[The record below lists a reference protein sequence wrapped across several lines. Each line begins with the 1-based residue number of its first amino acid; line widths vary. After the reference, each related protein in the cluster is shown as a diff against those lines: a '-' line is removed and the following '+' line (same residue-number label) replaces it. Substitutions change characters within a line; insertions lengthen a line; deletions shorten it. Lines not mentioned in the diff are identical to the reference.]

1 MLAALATGCFKRET
15 YSQPIG
21 DDPVLL
27 VAITGN
33 KLLSSA
39 THIMNWFDC
48 DDLTGV
54 IKVFTFASAA
64 SAASKMAPPNTTVAI
79 RDTVGFAAPYGK

>member
-1 MLAALATGCFKRET
+1 
-15 YSQPIG
+15 
-21 DDPVLL
+21 
-27 VAITGN
+27 
-33 KLLSSA
+33 
-39 THIMNWFDC
+39 MNWFDC